1 MISTI
6 AAVLLLLAIGLCVAL
21 LPIALLPLVL
31 WMIWW

>member
-6 AAVLLLLAIGLCVAL
+6 AAFLLVLAIFLCV
-21 LPIALLPLVL
+21 ALLPLVL

>member
-21 LPIALLPLVL
+21 LPLVL